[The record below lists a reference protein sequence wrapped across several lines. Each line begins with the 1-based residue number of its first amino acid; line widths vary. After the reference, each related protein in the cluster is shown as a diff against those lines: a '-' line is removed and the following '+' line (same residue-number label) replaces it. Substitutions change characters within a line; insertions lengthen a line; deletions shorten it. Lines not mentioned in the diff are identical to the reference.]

1 MAINIC
7 TLKEWRVMMETWLSF
22 VAEVGF
28 PVVITFYLLHR
39 IEEKLDVLNESIR
52 VLPHKIRE
60 NDA

>member
-1 MAINIC
+1 
-7 TLKEWRVMMETWLSF
+7 METWLSF

-60 NDA
+60 SDA

>member
-1 MAINIC
+1 
-7 TLKEWRVMMETWLSF
+7 METWLSF
-22 VAEVGF
+22 VTEVGF

-60 NDA
+60 SDV